1 MALTQ
6 ADIDNLD
13 EAIAAGEKV
22 VKINGREVEYRS
34 IDEMQQARRHIIN
47 VMAKRNGR
55 RKSPLSGVRTVLDRG
70 L

>member
-1 MALTQ
+1 MAFTQ

-22 VKINGREVEYRS
+22 VKVNGREVEYRS
-34 IDEMQQARRHIIN
+34 IDDMLKARRHIMN
-47 VMAKRNGR
+47 VIAKSAGR